1 MNKFK
6 VGVLT
11 TLISIA
17 VVLLSTQSNSVH
29 DPMSEKW
36 QQWKQENSMKFN
48 QDIELYRKMIFV

>member
-1 MNKFK
+1 MNKFQ

-17 VVLLSTQSNSVH
+17 VVLLSTQNNSVH